1 MENEME
7 YNIITGESL
16 NKIIVAVNAVLE
28 KDEGWEPVGQPFYNQ
43 VVFGSSY
50 CQAMY
55 KRAK

>member
-1 MENEME
+1 ME